1 MEWRTFEFTRQRAA
15 QKVRVAPCGCVS
27 AVDIVNVI
35 DYKRFGHGN
44 GAVRIRSVLA
54 DNPGFGTILRKWNGE
69 PVLTSCVLNL
79 RPLYDSGLDVCNL
92 EQWVHDVRNGEIDRL
107 PGCKSAAVC
116 VTEPWMPPTATDP
129 KPIEDDTTVAA
140 RLVGAGTEIAGKT
153 PALANA
159 VRRNPAEVGAVVS
172 AAKLLVRL
180 PVGDPPFDRKHC
192 PAGEIRP
199 NPAVLKRAFRA
210 RHNLVCRILGLDPD
224 VVEQLAVVSRF
235 LELLHKVAERPA
247 KVGYASAPTVIA
259 VMQAAAALH
268 APELDV

>member
-1 MEWRTFEFTRQRAA
+1 MEWRTFEFTRQRAP
-15 QKVRVAPCGCVS
+15 QTVRTAPCGCVS
-27 AVDIVNVI
+27 AIDIVNVI
-35 DYKRFGHGN
+35 DYKAFGATN
-44 GAVRIRSVLA
+44 GSLRIRAVLA
-54 DNPGFGTILRKWNGE
+54 GNPGFGTILRKWNDE

-79 RPLYDSGLDVCNL
+79 RPLYDSGLDLCNL
-92 EQWVHDVRNGEIDRL
+92 EQWVEDVRNGEINRL

-116 VTEPWMPPTATDP
+116 VTEPWMPPAVPEP
-129 KPIEDDTTVAA
+129 KPVEDDETTAK
-140 RLVGAGTEIAGKT
+140 RLVDAGTEIAGKV
-153 PALANA
+153 PVLANA

-172 AAKLLVRL
+172 SAKLLVRL

-224 VVEQLAVVSRF
+224 TVEQPAVVSRF